1 MRDLN
6 RYVITNYATD
16 WEKIGLEL
24 EVQDEILKI
33 ISADNQRRC
42 VPCFQSMLS
51 KWLELNPKA
60 TWSTLEVA
68 ITNVKRTSNGLDPIT
83 DVYGEMLQSVM

>member
-1 MRDLN
+1 MLDLN
-6 RYVITNYATD
+6 RYVIRNYAAD
-16 WEKIGLEL
+16 WEDIGLEL
-24 EVQDEILKI
+24 GVQHNILKI
-33 ISADNQRRC
+33 ISADNQQKC
-42 VPCFQSMLS
+42 VPCFRSMLD

-68 ITNVKRTSNGLDPIT
+68 ITNVNRTSKGLDPVT